1 MDIKS
6 FLNVVQKSL
15 WATDFFE
22 QLDLPLQV
30 VPNKWQKPLAC
41 LLLRKE
47 TQQK

>member
-6 FLNVVQKSL
+6 FLKVVQKSL
-15 WATDFFE
+15 W
-22 QLDLPLQV
+22 DLPLQV

-41 LLLRKE
+41 VFLRKE